1 MLAGLLPE
9 LPAHLWQPAAC
20 HRLRLKLRLRLGL
33 PRAGAVVRPCLQQG
47 KAFHPERAVCRALL
61 PDTLQHSPC
70 PEAGFFYGCI
80 WPSLASAR
88 ECAWTKVF
96 QNDNIVKN
104 FEKVH
109 WEGACKE

>member
-1 MLAGLLPE
+1 MTPERKALLDQIGMHWTLRADESECPAAAIISELLPRE
-9 LPAHLWQPAAC
+9 KNR
-20 HRLRLKLRLRLGL
+20 RLSL
-33 PRAGAVVRPCLQQG
+33 
-47 KAFHPERAVCRALL
+47 
-61 PDTLQHSPC
+61 T
-70 PEAGFFYGCI
+70 AGFFYGCI

>member
-1 MLAGLLPE
+1 MPGGGHNIGTFAQEKTG
-9 LPAHLWQPAAC
+9 
-20 HRLRLKLRLRLGL
+20 
-33 PRAGAVVRPCLQQG
+33 
-47 KAFHPERAVCRALL
+47 
-61 PDTLQHSPC
+61 
-70 PEAGFFYGCI
+70 GFFYGCI

-96 QNDNIVKN
+96 QNNNIMKN